1 MSKFIIGFVAGVASV
16 IAAGF
21 ALCEVAE
28 YCDLP
33 MEEEDNE

>member
-1 MSKFIIGFVAGVASV
+1 MRKFVVGFVVGVVAV

-33 MEEEDNE
+33 MEEEDN

>member
-1 MSKFIIGFVAGVASV
+1 MKKFLIGFIAGAVTV
-16 IAAGF
+16 IGAGF

-33 MEEEDNE
+33 MEEENE